1 MRFIAIFAVVPY
13 PLCKPSLSLSHFCW
27 CRFLRTFVIFMRD
40 ARRRRATPRQLPLE
54 RPPVDS
60 KIPLTKGGFRLLKLA
75 EVVWA
80 SKDQRN
86 KDMRNMDKNNYC
98 TYKLI
103 QVALVFFVC
112 AKFHLFSSK
121 NGLQEA
127 KTPASN

>member
-13 PLCKPSLSLSHFCW
+13 PLCKSSLSLSHFCW

-86 KDMRNMDKNNYC
+86 KDMRNMDKNKY
-98 TYKLI
+98 L
-103 QVALVFFVC
+103 QVNTSYPCFFVC
-112 AKFHLFSSK
+112 LSKFHLFSSK

-127 KTPASN
+127 KIPASN